1 MLSFFNQTK
10 ILVCDHQ
17 LKYHMTDSELELNWF
32 IGITDIMFIDNFI
45 SKYST
50 RLAKRYLTFE
60 QSSKI
65 PQPYPGNNNSYL
77 LYIHIPF
84 CEQLCPYCSFFRI
97 EYEPS
102 LASKYFDALENEIK
116 RYKNLGYNF
125 DAVYIGGG
133 TPTIMPNKL
142 ARIIEC
148 IRNNWNI
155 KQLSVETN
163 PNHLK
168 PDIIKILK
176 DAGTNRLSI
185 GVQTFNN
192 EILESIQRLEIYGTG
207 EEIKK
212 KISSVVGI
220 FDTINIDMIFNFPKQ
235 NERMLSEDIDF
246 INNIRADQI
255 TYYPLIASESKRMEL
270 TEKCG
275 NIDYKNEKRLY
286 KYLARQ
292 LADNYKQESIWC
304 FSKKKGLIDEYI
316 VDHNEYIGIGAGA
329 MGYIRGT
336 LYFNTFSIEQY
347 IGMANKNIPTVTA
360 TRKFSHI
367 ERVRFHFL
375 LNLLAGNLNFPDM
388 KQKFGTLFKFALA
401 RELLFFT
408 ANGAITFK
416 NNSIKLTPRGQYY
429 WVILM
434 RSLFSVVGDYRQ
446 TQMSLNTLTNEN
458 IYDS

>member
-1 MLSFFNQTK
+1 
-10 ILVCDHQ
+10 
-17 LKYHMTDSELELNWF
+17 
-32 IGITDIMFIDNFI
+32 MFIDNFI
-45 SKYST
+45 AKYST
-50 RLAKRYLTFE
+50 SLAKRYLTFE
-60 QSSKI
+60 DSSTI
-65 PQPYPGNNNSYL
+65 PLPKSDKSNSLL

-97 EYEPS
+97 EYEPD
-102 LASKYFDALENEIK
+102 LASNYFDALENEIK
-116 RYKNLGYNF
+116 RYKMLGYNF

-142 ARIIEC
+142 ARIIDC
-148 IRNNWNI
+148 IRNNWDI

-168 PDIIKILK
+168 PEIIKILK
-176 DAGTNRLSI
+176 NSGTNRLSI
-185 GVQTFNN
+185 GVQTFND
-192 EILESIQRLEIYGTG
+192 EILESIQRLEKYGTG
-207 EEIKK
+207 QEIKE

-235 NERMLSEDIDF
+235 NQQMLSEDIHF
-246 INNIRADQI
+246 IKNIQADQI
-255 TYYPLIASESKRMEL
+255 TYYPLIASESKKKEL

-275 NIDYKNEKRLY
+275 TIDYKKEKELY
-286 KYLARQ
+286 KFLVRQ
-292 LADNYKQESIWC
+292 LADNYNQESIWC

-329 MGYIRGT
+329 MGYFRGT
-336 LYFNTFSIEQY
+336 LYFNTFSIRQY
-347 IGMANKNIPTVTA
+347 ITMANQNIPTVTA

-367 ERVRFHFL
+367 ERMRFHFL
-375 LNLLAGNLNFPDM
+375 LKLLAGKLNIQDM
-388 KQKFGTLFKFALA
+388 KQKFGSLFKLALA
-401 RELLFFT
+401 PELLFFT

-416 NNSIKLTPRGQYY
+416 NNSIQLTPRGRYY

-446 TQMSLNTLTNEN
+446 SQMSIHTLANEN

>member
-1 MLSFFNQTK
+1 LPMLCLHGVTR
-10 ILVCDHQ
+10 V
-17 LKYHMTDSELELNWF
+17 
-32 IGITDIMFIDNFI
+32 MFIDNFI

-60 QSSKI
+60 DSSTI
-65 PQPYPGNNNSYL
+65 PLPKSDKSNPLL

-102 LASKYFDALENEIK
+102 LASEYFDALENEIK

-133 TPTIMPNKL
+133 TPTIMPKRL

-148 IRNNWNI
+148 IRNNWEI

-168 PDIIKILK
+168 PDIIQILK
-176 DAGTNRLSI
+176 NAGTNRLSI

-192 EILESIQRLEIYGTG
+192 EILESIQRLEKYGTG
-207 EEIKK
+207 EEIKN

-235 NERMLSEDIDF
+235 NEQMLSQDIDF
-246 INNIRADQI
+246 IKNIQADQI
-255 TYYPLIASESKRMEL
+255 TYYPLIASESKKKEI

-275 NIDYKNEKRLY
+275 TIDYKNEKRLY
-286 KYLARQ
+286 KTLVRQ
-292 LADNYKQESIWC
+292 LADNYNQESIWC

-329 MGYIRGT
+329 MGYTRGT
-336 LYFNTFSIEQY
+336 LYFNTFSIRQY
-347 IGMANKNIPTVTA
+347 ISMANQNIPTVTA
-360 TRKFSHI
+360 TRKFSNI
-367 ERVRFHFL
+367 ERMRFHFL
-375 LNLLAGNLNFPDM
+375 LQLLAGNLSISDM
-388 KQKFGTLFKFALA
+388 KQKFGRLFKLALA
-401 RELLFFT
+401 WELLFFT
-408 ANGAITFK
+408 ANRAITFK
-416 NNSIKLTPRGQYY
+416 NNSIQLTPRGRYY

-446 TQMSLNTLTNEN
+446 SQMSIDTVTNEKNTLHKRN
-458 IYDS
+458 

>member
-1 MLSFFNQTK
+1 
-10 ILVCDHQ
+10 
-17 LKYHMTDSELELNWF
+17 
-32 IGITDIMFIDNFI
+32 MFIDNFI

-60 QSSKI
+60 EASTI
-65 PQPYPGNNNSYL
+65 PLPKSDKNNPLL

-97 EYEPS
+97 EYEHD
-102 LASKYFDALENEIK
+102 LASNYFDALENEIK
-116 RYKNLGYNF
+116 RYHNLGYNF

-133 TPTIMPNKL
+133 TPTIMPDRL

-168 PDIIKILK
+168 PEIIKILK
-176 DAGTNRLSI
+176 NAGTNRLSI

-192 EILESIQRLEIYGTG
+192 EILESIQRLEKYGTG
-207 EEIKK
+207 QEIKK

-235 NERMLSEDIDF
+235 NEKMLSEDIDC
-246 INNIRADQI
+246 IKNIQADQI
-255 TYYPLIASESKRMEL
+255 TYYPLIASESKKIEL

-275 NIDYKNEKRLY
+275 TIDYENEKKLY
-286 KYLARQ
+286 KSLVRQ
-292 LADNYKQESIWC
+292 LDDNYNQESIWC

-347 IGMANKNIPTVTA
+347 IDMANQNIPTVTA

-367 ERVRFHFL
+367 ERMRFHFL
-375 LNLLAGNLNFPDM
+375 LNLLAGNLSIPDM
-388 KQKFGTLFKFALA
+388 KQKFGRLFKLALGP
-401 RELLFFT
+401 ELLFFT

-416 NNSIKLTPRGQYY
+416 NNSIQLTPRGRYY

-446 TQMSLNTLTNEN
+446 AQMSLNTVTSEN
-458 IYDS
+458 KHPS